1 MKKKGN
7 ILLVIILILA
17 LAVGAGAVG
26 FGIMTMRNRQIY
38 TKSIEMGDKYLAS
51 GDYDNAILMYQEAIR
66 KDETNEQGYLKLANA
81 YAEQGYLT
89 LAIDTLE
96 NGYSKTKG
104 ERIRGMLLVY
114 KNVGNNGETGTK
126 DPLLNKSL
134 LNKVTTTPYGDYVS
148 KNEIVE
154 TRTGPKGEAII
165 RVKGVSADL
174 VYSNIENLPAIV
186 IGDKIQDYAYPTEIR
201 FDNLTGLLG
210 VTGTVT
216 YDQLKT
222 LEFNDVQLIQAG
234 GTGYQLRLIYL
245 GSTLLVP
252 CDKDGTVSTDAAC
265 VMETQM
271 NESLT
276 NLPGEGSG
284 TEVMGMVE
292 DAQTGRGVPDVKL
305 SFYDGN
311 VAGAEPIATVQTD
324 DNGEYSLNLEE
335 GSYTVVIS
343 GNGYVDIEKEIRVG
357 SYSRNQE
364 EDFIVSA
371 ESSGEIR
378 IVLEWDSPECD
389 LDSYLVS
396 GDNWMNY
403 GNREMYLDGKLAASL
418 DRDAR
423 SGHGVETTTIYDMSG
438 SFIFHVFDYQLSGGM
453 QTSGATVTIY
463 APGEAPMEVSI
474 PSDAGNCW
482 YVCEVNEGK
491 VSITNYMTDVQ
502 SSYAPK

>member
-7 ILLVIILILA
+7 MLLTIILILA
-17 LAVGAGAVG
+17 LTAGVGAVG
-26 FGIMTMRNRQIY
+26 FGIMKVRNRQVY
-38 TKSIEMGDKYLAS
+38 TKSIEKGDKYLAA
-51 GDYDNAILMYQEAIR
+51 GDYDNAVLMYQEAIS
-66 KDETNEQGYLKLANA
+66 KDESNEQGYLKLANA
-81 YAEQGYLT
+81 YIEQGYLT

-96 NGYSKTKG
+96 SGYSKTKG
-104 ERIRGMLLVY
+104 ERIKGMLLVY
-114 KNVGNNGETGTK
+114 KNVSNNGDEVKK

-134 LNKVTTTPYGDYVS
+134 LDKVSSTPYGDYVS
-148 KNEIVE
+148 KDEIVE
-154 TRTGPKGEAII
+154 TRTGAQGEAII

-174 VYSNIENLPAIV
+174 VYQNIENLPAIL
-186 IGDKIQDYAYPTEIR
+186 IGGKIQDYAYPTEIR

-210 VTGTVT
+210 ISGTVT

-222 LEFNDVQLIQAG
+222 LEFNDVQLIEAG
-234 GTGYQLRLIYL
+234 GTGYQLRLSYL
-245 GSTLLVP
+245 GSILMVP
-252 CDKDGTVSTDAAC
+252 CDKDGTVSTDTPC
-265 VMETQM
+265 VMETKM
-271 NESLT
+271 NESLSRT
-276 NLPGEGSG
+276 VGEGSG
-284 TEVMGMVE
+284 TDVKGIVE
-292 DAQTGRGVPDVKL
+292 DAQTGRGVPEVQL

-311 VAGAEPIATVQTD
+311 VEGTEPLVTVRTD
-324 DNGEYSLNLEE
+324 DKGEYSVNLEE
-335 GSYTVVIS
+335 GNYTVVIT

-364 EDFIVSA
+364 EDFILSA

-396 GDNWMNY
+396 GDNWLNFQ
-403 GNREMYLDGKLAASL
+403 NREMHLNGQMAASL

-423 SGHGVETTTIYDMSG
+423 SGHGVETTTIYDMNS
-438 SFIFHVFDYQLSGGM
+438 SFIFFVFDYQMSGGM

-463 APGEAPMEVSI
+463 VPGEAPQEVTI

-491 VSITNYMTDVQ
+491 VSITNYMAEEQ
-502 SSYAPK
+502 ASYAPK